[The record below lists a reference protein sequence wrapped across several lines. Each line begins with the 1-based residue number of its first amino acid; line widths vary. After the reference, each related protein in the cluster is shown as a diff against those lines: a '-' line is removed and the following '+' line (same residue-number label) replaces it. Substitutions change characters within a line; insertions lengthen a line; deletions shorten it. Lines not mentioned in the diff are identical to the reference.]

1 MANDIEEL
9 KLGNL
14 DILEKVIDDY
24 SNLVFKV
31 SYSILN
37 NRELSNEAVNETF
50 FKVWSNIKYF
60 NKDEKSFKN
69 WICTIA
75 KYTAIDM
82 LRQEKR
88 HNNKISIDDVL
99 LEVTDKKIDIEN
111 KIIIEN
117 TINQFNGKDKE
128 IFIRRFYKNQEI
140 NKISKE
146 LNMSENAIYLR
157 ISRVKKILTKKL
169 SEE

>member
-1 MANDIEEL
+1 MDNDIDEL

-14 DILEKVIDDY
+14 NVLEKVIDNY
-24 SNLVFKV
+24 SSLVFKV

-37 NRELSNEAVNETF
+37 NRELSNECVNETF
-50 FKVWSNIKYF
+50 FKVWSNIKCF

-75 KYTAIDM
+75 KYTAIDI
-82 LRQEKR
+82 LRKEKR

-99 LEVTDKKIDIEN
+99 TEVTAKEIDMEN
-111 KIIIEN
+111 KIVIEN
-117 TINQFNGKDKE
+117 IINQFNDKDKR

-140 NKISKE
+140 SKIAKD

-157 ISRVKKILTKKL
+157 ISRAKKILLKKL
-169 SEE
+169 R

>member
-1 MANDIEEL
+1 MAKDIDEL

-37 NRELSNEAVNETF
+37 NRELSNECVNATF

-60 NKDEKSFKN
+60 NKGEKSFKN

-75 KYTAIDM
+75 KYTAIDI

-88 HNNKISIDDVL
+88 HNNKICIDEVL
-99 LEVTDKKIDIEN
+99 LGVTDKEIHIDN

-117 TINQFNGKDKE
+117 IINQFSSKDKE
-128 IFIRRFYKNQEI
+128 IFIRRFYKNQG
-140 NKISKE
+140 ISKIAKD

-157 ISRVKKILTKKL
+157 ISRMKKILTKKL